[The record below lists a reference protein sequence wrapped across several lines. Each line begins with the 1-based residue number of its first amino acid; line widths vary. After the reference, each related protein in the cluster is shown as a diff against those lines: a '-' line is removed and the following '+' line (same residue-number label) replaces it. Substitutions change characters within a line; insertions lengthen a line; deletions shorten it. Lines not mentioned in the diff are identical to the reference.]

1 MAQSNPATAL
11 TESLFASFR
20 KTSQD
25 TLKVKRQR
33 DAFVRKIRTHNY
45 ARTNQFDVS
54 TRLDGL
60 LEKFSVLNNDEL
72 AEALHARLVEL
83 MGRSTK
89 FTPDILDFL
98 LHLSNNPLANSN
110 VVDLEQ
116 LIKEPKKTKSLT
128 WDDIEEFDPINKK
141 EWIWRSIHFT
151 DYSSDEDELA
161 TSASTSIASET
172 GNVEDDL
179 PADGALE
186 TAHVADDLESSLS
199 RAQFWHSEDNL
210 IEITEL
216 QAIREGIFMLLGL
229 PASLFWRVD
238 GFIEIDKRYKI
249 SRLGYTSS
257 QGALRFLGLLG
268 MQVDHVRLFVQTPQ
282 HFSVVQTFQQ
292 AVEHYL
298 TSFDHILSRHESEYI
313 SITNDRVVSMLSFT
327 DNIKESVDPLLG
339 LLPII
344 SKLNTQGNQT
354 ILCLESMFDNIIL
367 LETAGQSKAVA
378 MMRDVFLQSF
388 AVYLKP
394 IWRWMRHGSLDLR
407 EDIFITRTES
417 LDKSRVWS
425 DWFTIGKSPS
435 DIGFPKFIKPH
446 TRRIFSTGKSA
457 AFLGL
462 LDAPSEAVSRFDS
475 SVLTSKMHSTSSLI
489 SFEHEFQDL
498 LEDIFRAESNATS
511 AVLHRV
517 LDQHCGLRRV
527 LTALRHVYFGHM
539 GSAID
544 LVSAKI
550 FDRLDTCRSDWNDQY
565 VIGQL
570 FRNAFTEVETVN
582 IQSIRI
588 QTVPGYSRNLI
599 HHRRSVN
606 ILRGFTL
613 TYNLPWSL
621 GNIISKTSLVGYQ
634 RAATLL
640 LQIRRAT
647 HSLERRSLQ
656 NLPFLDLRSYRRVRS
671 IRHCLLNFAKTIF
684 DHITGLVVE
693 AGTSDLLE
701 ALDRAEDL
709 DSMIKAHNLFVMNL
723 QHRLLLTRAL
733 RPLRDAVT
741 DLLDLC
747 IRFSDVTSASQ
758 VSKDADSNADAV
770 SFVTTRT
777 QAPTNKLMDTDSS
790 DEDEA
795 SDVEGY
801 STFSM
806 DQDGLSHVD
815 QIFDV
820 ENRMK
825 RQLSFVVSGL
835 QGLARADENP
845 ACWDILAERLD
856 WGKQWP

>member
-367 LETAGQSKAVA
+367 LETA
-378 MMRDVFLQSF
+378 
-388 AVYLKP
+388 
-394 IWRWMRHGSLDLR
+394 
-407 EDIFITRTES
+407 
-417 LDKSRVWS
+417 
-425 DWFTIGKSPS
+425 
-435 DIGFPKFIKPH
+435 
-446 TRRIFSTGKSA
+446 
-457 AFLGL
+457 
-462 LDAPSEAVSRFDS
+462 
-475 SVLTSKMHSTSSLI
+475 
-489 SFEHEFQDL
+489 
-498 LEDIFRAESNATS
+498 
-511 AVLHRV
+511 
-517 LDQHCGLRRV
+517 
-527 LTALRHVYFGHM
+527 
-539 GSAID
+539 
-544 LVSAKI
+544 
-550 FDRLDTCRSDWNDQY
+550 
-565 VIGQL
+565 
-570 FRNAFTEVETVN
+570 
-582 IQSIRI
+582 
-588 QTVPGYSRNLI
+588 
-599 HHRRSVN
+599 
-606 ILRGFTL
+606 
-613 TYNLPWSL
+613 
-621 GNIISKTSLVGYQ
+621 
-634 RAATLL
+634 
-640 LQIRRAT
+640 
-647 HSLERRSLQ
+647 
-656 NLPFLDLRSYRRVRS
+656 
-671 IRHCLLNFAKTIF
+671 
-684 DHITGLVVE
+684 E

-758 VSKDADSNADAV
+758 VSKDADFNADAV